1 MSPRFPYEQALDNS
15 EEEEIITR
23 IRVEQL
29 YGATS
34 LRREMKEKRKK
45 MVVER

>member
-29 YGATS
+29 CGATS
-34 LRREMKEKRKK
+34 LRCEMKEKRKK
-45 MVVER
+45 RVVER